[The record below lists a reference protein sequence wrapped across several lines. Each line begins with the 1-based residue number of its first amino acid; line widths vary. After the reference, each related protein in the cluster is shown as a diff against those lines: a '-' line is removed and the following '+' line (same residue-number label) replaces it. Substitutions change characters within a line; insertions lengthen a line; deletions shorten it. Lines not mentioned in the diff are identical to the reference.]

1 MKTELQRIANVLGI
15 STDMEDSRLCL
26 LIQDKIKKKDKQ
38 VEEKTFC
45 YHMVKA
51 QNKKLE
57 SEVHNLKIKNEFS
70 ESVGIGEHMIV
81 KQSRDDI
88 NKQLNKVLKVN
99 NELNETIRKYKER
112 EFKDRL
118 KKIELEGVR

>member
-1 MKTELQRIANVLGI
+1 MKTELQRIGKVLGI
-15 STDMEDSRLCL
+15 NTDVEDNELYH

-57 SEVHNLKIKNEFS
+57 SEVHNLKNEFS